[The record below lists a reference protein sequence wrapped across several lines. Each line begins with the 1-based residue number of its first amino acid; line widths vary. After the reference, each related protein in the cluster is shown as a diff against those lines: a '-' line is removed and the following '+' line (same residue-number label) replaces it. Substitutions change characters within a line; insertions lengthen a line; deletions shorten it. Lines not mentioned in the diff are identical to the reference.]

1 MVLAVTDLPQPDSPT
16 MAMALPVSTST
27 NDTPRTALTSPA
39 YVW

>member
-16 MAMALPVSTST
+16 MAMALPVSTS